1 MKKKGSKKEK
11 LDVDTEVAVRL
22 PAEYTNFGQ
31 DERTKG
37 EMGIEFTQNDEYN
50 DTITIVVSDIRTTWK
65 HPTVNAT
72 IKKLEKFIFEGAELL
87 AVPPDEI
94 ANTVTK
100 EEQQQVQSMV
110 ESIDNYRFKTALR
123 MRQAWRDKKLYGSG
137 FFERITG
144 TIPKEEGQS
153 GALTGPVVFKRLPAY
168 SFDTQPSTMND
179 LTKYVP
185 GELLKGVVFD
195 LDTFEMTYWQRQ
207 SLAGDPIQLKTEDI
221 IQVRDEG
228 SEAPDGESVVATLV
242 PLVRKLNFADQCLM
256 QGVMRVGAPNLDV
269 IIKEY
274 RDQAAPMNADAWDMG
289 KAFSEGKKIGQNWSK
304 STVLQHPD
312 CIELKPLDWSKM
324 AIDPIKVV
332 GFLNERILYTL
343 VPRDFT
349 EVKASTL
356 GQSGSSNLDML
367 NLWAR
372 GEQHEIEAPFLQ
384 EWKGILRENSK
395 AGWRVEIVWREMT
408 ADSSAELWNR
418 VRIARDVGVFTADEI
433 RELVEY
439 PPLTTDQAEEISNMP
454 QKGNNPGNG
463 LGFGGETPDTGE
475 DPNGGEEEVPSG
487 TSGMKNPKKVA
498 PLTKK
503 SAKPGRKPKKVGVNP
518 KEV

>member
-1 MKKKGSKKEK
+1 MAKKKVVTTN
-11 LDVDTEVAVRL
+11 VDSMEIVKQSPV
-22 PAEYTNFGQ
+22 EFTNFGQ
-31 DERTKG
+31 DERAKG
-37 EMGIEFTQNDEYN
+37 EMGIEFTQNDQYN
-50 DTITIVVSDIRTTWK
+50 DTLTIVVSDIRTTWK

-100 EEQQQVQSMV
+100 EEQQSVQSMV
-110 ESIDNYRFKTALR
+110 ESIDAYRMKTPLR
-123 MRQAWRDKKLYGSG
+123 MRQAWRDKKLYGSA

-144 TIPKEEGQS
+144 TIPKEEGGKTGGFS
-153 GALTGPVVFKRLPAY
+153 GPVVFKRLPAY

-195 LDTFEMTYWQRQ
+195 LNTFDITYWQRQ
-207 SLAGDPIQLKTEDI
+207 SLAGDPVQLNTEDI
-221 IQVRDEG
+221 IQVRDES
-228 SEAPDGESVVATLV
+228 SESPDGESVVATLV

-269 IIKEY
+269 IVKEY

-372 GEQHEIEAPFLQ
+372 GEQHEIEGPFLA
-384 EWKGILRENSK
+384 EWNNILIANK
-395 AGWRVEIVWREMT
+395 KPGWRVEIVWREMT

-418 VRIARDVGVFTADEI
+418 VRIARDVGVFSANEI
-433 RELVEY
+433 REIVEY
-439 PPLTTDQAEEISNMP
+439 PPLTAGQVEEIAAMPAKGSNP
-454 QKGNNPGNG
+454 SEG
-463 LGFGGETPDTGE
+463 LGFGEEKPD
-475 DPNGGEEEVPSG
+475 DGEEMPY
-487 TSGMKNPKKVA
+487 TNTKVGVSKTKA
-498 PLTKK
+498 PTKTPTK
-503 SAKPGRKPKKVGVNP
+503 KKVGAKP
-518 KEV
+518 PTS

>member
-1 MKKKGSKKEK
+1 MKKDVNKGKPKKLGVDALEIAEQSQRSPVEFASFPANLGVDEK
-11 LDVDTEVAVRL
+11 
-22 PAEYTNFGQ
+22 
-31 DERTKG
+31 TKG
-37 EMGIEFTQNDEYN
+37 EMGIEFTQNDQYN
-50 DTITIVVSDIRTTWK
+50 DTITIVVSDIRTAWK

-100 EEQQQVQSMV
+100 EEQQAVQSMV
-110 ESIDNYRFKTALR
+110 ESIDGYRMKTPLR
-123 MRQAWRDKKLYGSG
+123 MRQAWRDKKLYGSA

-144 TIPKEEGQS
+144 SIPKEEG
-153 GALTGPVVFKRLPAY
+153 GKGTALTGPVVFKRLPAY

-195 LDTFEMTYWQRQ
+195 LDTFELTYWQRQ
-207 SLAGDPIQLKTEDI
+207 SMAGDPVQLNTEDI
-221 IQVRDEG
+221 IQVRDES
-228 SEAPDGESVVATLV
+228 SESPDGESVVATLV

-332 GFLNERILYTL
+332 GFLNERILYAL

-372 GEQHEIEAPFLQ
+372 GEQHEIEGPFLA
-384 EWKGILRENSK
+384 EWVSILAANK
-395 AGWRVEIVWREMT
+395 KPGWRVEIVWREMT
-408 ADSSAELWNR
+408 PDSGAELWNR
-418 VRIARDVGVFTADEI
+418 VRIARDVGVFTPDEI

-439 PPLTTDQAEEISNMP
+439 PPLTEDQSEEITNMP
-454 QKGNNPGNG
+454 AKGNNSGGG
-463 LGFGGETPDTGE
+463 LGFGGEVPDGTSDDPKMGE
-475 DPNGGEEEVPSG
+475 GVKEVPG
-487 TSGMKNPKKVA
+487 
-498 PLTKK
+498 KK
-503 SAKPGRKPKKVGVNP
+503 SPKYTQKGKTGVKPPVS
-518 KEV
+518 